1 MIRVEPMLAESTDAL
16 PAGPGWL
23 FEPKYDGMRALA
35 YVEGGGVTLLSRKG
49 HSQTKQFPEIV
60 EPLRALH
67 AAVGRDFVLDGEI
80 VAAVSDGFAGF
91 QMLQSRIGVEQPFKI
106 RMLALR
112 NPAAL
117 VSFDVLEVGGQA
129 LLARPLIERRQVL
142 EALLSGAEGGLRLAH
157 QGGDG
162 RVILA
167 RARAELWEGVVA
179 KRADSRYLPGQ
190 RGPLWLK
197 YKDTRR
203 QEFVVAGFTESDAPG
218 RPFAALVLGYHTGWG
233 LVYAGCAG
241 SGFTQRELTRAEQ
254 RLRPIERA
262 ECPFRTTPNLDAP
275 VHWVEPR
282 EVAEVRFQ
290 DWTDDGRI
298 RFPVYLGF
306 RQDKRPEEV
315 VREP

>member
-1 MIRVEPMLAESTDAL
+1 MIRVDPMLAESTDAL
-16 PAGPGWL
+16 PGGPGWL

-35 YVEGGGVTLLSRKG
+35 YVEDAGVTLLSRKG
-49 HSQTKQFPEIV
+49 HSQTRQFPEIV
-60 EPLRALH
+60 ETLRTLH

-80 VAAVSDGFAGF
+80 VAAVSVGFAGF
-91 QMLQSRIGVEQPFKI
+91 QMLQSRIGALQPFKI

-112 NPAAL
+112 NPAAF

-129 LLARPLIERRQVL
+129 LLTRPLFERREVL
-142 EALLSGAEGGLRLAH
+142 EALLAGAEGGLRIAH

-162 RVILA
+162 RVLLA

-179 KRADSRYLPGQ
+179 KRADSRYLPGH
-190 RGPLWLK
+190 RGPGWLK

-203 QEFVVAGFTESDAPG
+203 QEFVVAGFTATDAPG
-218 RPFAALVLGYHTGWG
+218 RPFAALVLGYYAGG
-233 LVYAGCAG
+233 SLVYAGCAG
-241 SGFTQRELTRAEQ
+241 SGFTQRELARAEQ
-254 RLRPIERA
+254 RLRPLQRTG
-262 ECPFRTTPNLDAP
+262 CPFQSTPDLDAP

-298 RFPVYLGF
+298 RFPVHLGF

-315 VREP
+315 VRET

>member
-1 MIRVEPMLAESTDAL
+1 MIRVEPMLAEGTPAL
-16 PAGPGWL
+16 PDGPGWL
-23 FEPKYDGMRALA
+23 FEPKYDGMRALV
-35 YVEGGGVTLLSRKG
+35 YVASGGVSLLSRRG
-49 HSQTKQFPEIV
+49 HSQTLQFPEIV
-60 EPLRALH
+60 EPLRALR
-67 AAVGRDFVLDGEI
+67 AAVGRDFVLDGEV

-91 QMLQSRIGVEQPFKI
+91 QMLQSRIGVLQPFKI

-117 VSFDVLEVGGQA
+117 VAFDVLEVGGHA
-129 LLARPLIERRQVL
+129 LLARPLAERREVL
-142 EALLSGAEGGLRLAH
+142 EALLSGAGGGLRLAH
-157 QGGDG
+157 QGADG

-190 RGPLWLK
+190 RGASWLK

-203 QEFVVAGFTESDAPG
+203 QEFVVAGFTESEAPG
-218 RPFAALVLGYHTGWG
+218 RSFAALVLGYHARGG

-241 SGFTQRELTRAEQ
+241 SGFTQRELARAEQ
-254 RLRPIERA
+254 RLQPLERA
-262 ECPFRTTPNLDAP
+262 RCPFRVAPALDAP
-275 VHWVEPR
+275 VHWVEP
-282 EVAEVRFQ
+282 EAVVEVRFQ
-290 DWTDDGRI
+290 DWTADGRI

-306 RQDKRPEEV
+306 RQDKRPDEV

>member
-1 MIRVEPMLAESTDAL
+1 MIRVEPMLAEGSDAL
-16 PAGPGWL
+16 PDGPGWL
-23 FEPKYDGMRALA
+23 YEPKYDGMRALA
-35 YVEGGGVTLLSRKG
+35 YVESGGVTLLNRKG
-49 HSQTKQFPEIV
+49 HSQTRQFPEIV
-60 EPLRALH
+60 EPLCALR

-129 LLARPLIERRQVL
+129 LLARPLHERRQVL
-142 EALLSGAEGGLRLAH
+142 EALLSGAESGLRLAH
-157 QGGDG
+157 QGEDG
-162 RVILA
+162 RMMLA

-179 KRADSRYLPGQ
+179 KRADSRYLPGH
-190 RGPLWLK
+190 RGPAWLK

-203 QEFVVAGFTESDAPG
+203 QEFLVAGFTESDAPG
-218 RPFAALVLGYHTGWG
+218 RAFAALVLGYHADGA

-241 SGFTQRELTRAEQ
+241 SGFTQRELARAEQ
-254 RLRPIERA
+254 RLRPLERA
-262 ECPFRTTPNLDAP
+262 TCPFRIPPALDAP

-282 EVAEVRFQ
+282 EVVEVRFQ
-290 DWTDDGRI
+290 DWTGEGSV

-315 VREP
+315 VRET